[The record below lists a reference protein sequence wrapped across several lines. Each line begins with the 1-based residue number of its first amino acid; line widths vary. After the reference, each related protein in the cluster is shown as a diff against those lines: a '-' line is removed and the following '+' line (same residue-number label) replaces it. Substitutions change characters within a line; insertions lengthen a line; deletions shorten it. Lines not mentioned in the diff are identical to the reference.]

1 MRGGGQ
7 FCAYCINSSFLFVRY
22 VKTRVFRL
30 SLTGWAQAVE
40 KPVIASQSA
49 DWRGNPFLKCTT
61 YAFSC
66 KLRLKDCGFPRLP
79 GGHLPQRRGHRPRYR
94 PVSGPEHRRGTP
106 GVDQGR
112 SGGRAGGV
120 HRVSAVRLT
129 AAKNVGII
137 PLEIEQARPCG
148 RACFRKEDTL

>member
-30 SLTGWAQAVE
+30 SSTGWAQAVE
-40 KPVIASQSA
+40 KARHCEPVRRLARQSVSKMHNLCVFMQIAVKRLRIPASTGRTPPAAARPQASVSA
-49 DWRGNPFLKCTT
+49 CQWPG
-61 YAFSC
+61 AS
-66 KLRLKDCGFPRLP
+66 PRD
-79 GGHLPQRRGHRPRYR
+79 
-94 PVSGPEHRRGTP
+94 T
-106 GVDQGR
+106 GVEQGR